1 MKVVG
6 VVGAGIS
13 GLVAS
18 TRLLERSPG
27 LQVVILEWGRGPG
40 GRTARK
46 RVPLPSGAEVSF
58 DHATPFF
65 CAHTRKFRELLSGW
79 EAAGV
84 ALRWPEAG
92 ADVWVGHPTNNAIA
106 RSLVSGV
113 EAAGGEVRFGHH
125 VRSAR
130 YEAGAWHV
138 RAEERATGAAV
149 DFAFDALLLSDKL
162 LVLPNE
168 YSVLQAESVGPL
180 ALPARLASSSAIVLL
195 VACTALSSH
204 APLVRP
210 EVPASIRLIVTDSLK
225 PGTGRQRADGLAI
238 YVAHSTNAYAEAH
251 LAGDTIDDAS
261 SVLEEM
267 LRDFKSAMALPPWA
281 EISTASGGYA
291 NVFLWDHAQPTADS
305 TLPEA
310 YRLDAGRRL
319 GLCGDFFRSGGAGV
333 DGANVQGVEAAAL
346 SGLAVADALAP
357 LLQDGRQGTDELPDC
372 TL

>member
-1 MKVVG
+1 M
-6 VVGAGIS
+6 
-13 GLVAS
+13 
-18 TRLLERSPG
+18 
-27 LQVVILEWGRGPG
+27 
-40 GRTARK
+40 
-46 RVPLPSGAEVSF
+46 
-58 DHATPFF
+58 
-65 CAHTRKFRELLSGW
+65 
-79 EAAGV
+79 
-84 ALRWPEAG
+84 
-92 ADVWVGHPTNNAIA
+92 
-106 RSLVSGV
+106 
-113 EAAGGEVRFGHH
+113 
-125 VRSAR
+125 
-130 YEAGAWHV
+130 
-138 RAEERATGAAV
+138 
-149 DFAFDALLLSDKL
+149 
-162 LVLPNE
+162 
-168 YSVLQAESVGPL
+168 
-180 ALPARLASSSAIVLL
+180 LL